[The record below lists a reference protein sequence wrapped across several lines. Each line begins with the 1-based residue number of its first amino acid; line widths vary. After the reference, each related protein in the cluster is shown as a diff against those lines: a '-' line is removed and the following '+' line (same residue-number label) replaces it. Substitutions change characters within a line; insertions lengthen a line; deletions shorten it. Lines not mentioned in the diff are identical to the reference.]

1 MKMDFTMIRKALLI
15 IEENEPCSH
24 DVLSSLELPKEELI
38 ILLNNFRDAGYVE
51 YRDISDS
58 RGFDIMGMYLLPA
71 GRNALDFL
79 RCDKWFCKTMRYLVV
94 RVGLS
99 LLSIE
104 YKKPELFRVRH

>member
-1 MKMDFTMIRKALLI
+1 MKMDLTMIRKALLI

-24 DVLSSLELPKEELI
+24 DVLTPLELTNSELI
-38 ILLNNFRDAGYVE
+38 ILLKNFRDAGYIE

-58 RGFDIMGMYLLPA
+58 TGFDIMGMFLLPA

-99 LLSIE
+99 LFSIE
-104 YKKPELFRVRH
+104 YKKPDLFRVRH